1 MARHL
6 NYYDCGWVSF
16 VQIVIFLAPGST
28 GYGGE
33 QGQQTFILAFHLYS
47 LIIHIISPLRS
58 LSLIKEALLPNI
70 QN

>member
-28 GYGGE
+28 FYRIRWGAGA
-33 QGQQTFILAFHLYS
+33 TD
-47 LIIHIISPLRS
+47 IHISLPL
-58 LSLIKEALLPNI
+58 I
-70 QN
+70 QFNHSYHFTST